1 MSATERQ
8 RREHEAALA
17 SDQHDEA
24 PLPGL
29 RTSALAWGFWPPSP
43 IPAGWVKWPGRHT
56 QHATPIDRAPL
67 HAVASRQLRLTK
79 FIAGV
84 ACVLPT
90 LACAQQAVV
99 TDEDLARVRREQP
112 TISEDDIAKARQ
124 RYTQLPGLEP
134 PSSNPARAPN
144 LNALPVPLA
153 REPVDLAAIADGYQ
167 QQVEAAAAGLD
178 NGPALYLFV
187 SLSMPEPALRR
198 LIAQAAQAR
207 ATVLVRG
214 LSDGSLRKTAARLQA
229 LIGQQQVALQIDPR
243 PFDQFDIQRVPAFVL
258 ARTALPA
265 ECASN
270 ACRNDAAFVR
280 TSGDVSLDYALAYIQ
295 RTAPAWTDEAD
306 RYLQRLQRR
315 ETP

>member
-1 MSATERQ
+1 MSATERHRQ
-8 RREHEAALA
+8 EHEAAHA
-17 SDQHDEA
+17 GGQHDEA

-43 IPAGWVKWPGRHT
+43 ILAVWVKWPGRHT

-67 HAVASRQLRLTK
+67 RAVPSRQLRFK
-79 FIAGV
+79 FIAWV

-90 LACAQQAVV
+90 LACAQQTVV

-124 RYTQLPGLEP
+124 RYTQLPGLEL
-134 PSSNPARAPN
+134 PSSNPAKAPN
-144 LNALPVPLA
+144 LDALPVPLA
-153 REPVDLAAIADGYQ
+153 NTPIDLADVAEGYQ
-167 QQVEAAAAGLD
+167 QQIETTAASLD
-178 NGPALYLFV
+178 NGPTLYLFV

-198 LIAQAAQAR
+198 LVAQAAQAR
-207 ATVLVRG
+207 ATVLIRG
-214 LSDGSLRKTAARLQA
+214 LSEGSLRKTAARLQT

-243 PFDQFDIQRVPAFVL
+243 PFDQFEIQRVPTFVL
-258 ARTALPA
+258 ARTALPS
-265 ECASN
+265 ECTSN
-270 ACRNDAAFVR
+270 ACRNGAAFVR

-295 RTAPAWTDEAD
+295 RSSPAWAGEAD

>member
-1 MSATERQ
+1 MSATERH
-8 RREHEAALA
+8 RLEHEAAHA

-43 IPAGWVKWPGRHT
+43 ILAVWVKWPRRHA
-56 QHATPIDRAPL
+56 QHATPNVGAL
-67 HAVASRQLRLTK
+67 TTAVRKRCWVQ
-79 FIAGV
+79 FV
-84 ACVLPT
+84 AWVVSVLPT
-90 LACAQQAVV
+90 LACAQQATV
-99 TDEDLARVRREQP
+99 TEADLARVRREQP
-112 TISEDDIAKARQ
+112 TISDDDIARARQ
-124 RYTQLPGLEP
+124 RYTQLPGLESP
-134 PSSNPARAPN
+134 TSNAAKAPN
-144 LNALPVPLA
+144 LDALPTPLTHA
-153 REPVDLAAIADGYQ
+153 PIDLAAIADGYQ
-167 QQVEAAAAGLD
+167 QQVEAAATSLD
-178 NGPALYLFV
+178 SGPALYLFI

-214 LSDGSLRKTAARLQA
+214 LSEGSLRKTAARLQA

-243 PFDQFDIQRVPAFVL
+243 PFDQFEIQRVPAFVL
-258 ARTALPA
+258 TRTAQPA

-270 ACRNDAAFVR
+270 VCRNGAAFVH

-295 RTAPAWTDEAD
+295 RTAPAWAGEAD

-315 ETP
+315 EMP